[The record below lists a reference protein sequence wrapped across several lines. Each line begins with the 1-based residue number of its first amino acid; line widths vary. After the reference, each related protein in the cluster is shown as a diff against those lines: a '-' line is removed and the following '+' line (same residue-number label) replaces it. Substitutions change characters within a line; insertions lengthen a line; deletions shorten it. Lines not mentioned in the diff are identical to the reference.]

1 MTIGNFGRRLAL
13 SAGIIAAVTAA
24 ALAQDDAAKN
34 YPSRTVHVVVGFSPG
49 GGNDIQARI
58 VSQKLSELWHQPVVI
73 DNKPGASAIIGTD
86 FVARAAPDGYTLMV
100 APSGPM
106 TVNPAVYAKLP
117 YDTRRDF
124 VPVSQIALSPLI
136 LIVAP
141 NAPFSSVKD
150 LVAYAKANPEKSNYG
165 STTPSFQVVAELFKL
180 KTGAPGEMVAY
191 KGSGDMVMAVVSGEI
206 LFTIADASP
215 VSGQLESKQVK
226 GLASATAQRLPAFP
240 TLPTM
245 AEEGVADFDI
255 GLWSGFFAPKATAPA
270 IVQKLQDD
278 IIRVMQM
285 PEIQEKFKSLGLVV
299 YGTTSAE
306 FAQLIDSDLARWKTV
321 AEAAHIRIEQ

>member
-13 SAGIIAAVTAA
+13 SAGIIAAVPAA

-86 FVARAAPDGYTLMV
+86 FVARAAPDGYTLV
-100 APSGPM
+100 VGQWSSHVGAGAIP
-106 TVNPAVYAKLP
+106 NLP
-117 YDTRRDF
+117 YDQLNDF

-240 TLPTM
+240 ALPTM